1 MDEYKMS
8 KDINLLGFNV
18 TTKSIINVVSESLQT
33 EKTLVVNTIN
43 PHSYVEQKS
52 DPEFK
57 EALLNSDILVPDGS
71 GIVLA
76 AKFLK
81 NKEISKIAGYD
92 LFSETMKQLNKM
104 QGKVFF
110 LGSSDD
116 VLNKMLLRAKDEYPC
131 VKIEILSPPFKPQ
144 FDIHDLKS
152 FTDSINA
159 FHPDVVF
166 VGLTAPKQEKLIF
179 ILRNMVDTKYFSGI
193 GAVFDFYAGTVKRPA
208 KIWLTLHL
216 EWLIRFIGEPKR
228 LWRRNFVSSPIFL
241 IDLIIFKYFRK

>member
-1 MDEYKMS
+1 MS
-8 KDINLLGFNV
+8 NDINLLGFNV
-18 TTKSIINVVSESLQT
+18 TTKSIRNVVSESLQT
-33 EKTLVVNTIN
+33 ENTLVVNTIN

-52 DPEFK
+52 DPEFN

-92 LFSETMKQLNKM
+92 LFAETMKQLNKK

-131 VKIEILSPPFKPQ
+131 VNIEMLSPPFKPQ
-144 FDIHDLKS
+144 FDYNDLKNFS
-152 FTDSINA
+152 DSINA
-159 FHPDVVF
+159 FQPDVVF

-179 ILRNMVDTKYFSGI
+179 KLRNMVNTKYFSGI
-193 GAVFDFYAGTVKRPA
+193 GAVFDFYAGTVKRPS
-208 KIWLTLHL
+208 KIWVSLHL
-216 EWLIRFIGEPKR
+216 EWFVRFIGEPKR